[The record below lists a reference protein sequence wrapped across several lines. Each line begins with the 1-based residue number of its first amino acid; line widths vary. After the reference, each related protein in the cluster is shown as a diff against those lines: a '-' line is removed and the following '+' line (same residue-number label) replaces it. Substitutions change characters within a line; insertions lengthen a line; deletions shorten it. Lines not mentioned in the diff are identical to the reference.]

1 MVRAFVNRD
10 FNDRR
15 FHQKELFYRLP
26 FRPVLKFFLIYV
38 ARLGFLDGRAGLT
51 YALLQ
56 SIYEYM
62 IVLKTR
68 ELERAPLPVPEKK
81 PVTAGMR

>member
-1 MVRAFVNRD
+1 M
-10 FNDRR
+10 
-15 FHQKELFYRLP
+15 
-26 FRPVLKFFLIYV
+26 
-38 ARLGFLDGRAGLT
+38 T

-68 ELERAPLPVPEKK
+68 ELESAGSEPTPAYFQAGTPE
-81 PVTAGMR
+81 A